1 MPLSVQFRWKSPTLQ
16 APKSQ
21 AEMDNL
27 NQNLTQLGNSIL
39 AAKKSRREQEQ
50 LERKNKIEDEDRQ
63 RKQDEEDAKTK
74 ANLEVADMI
83 NKKLGER
90 QALQAQREQIASR
103 LETLKA
109 QLAQLGG

>member
-16 APKSQ
+16 APKSK

-50 LERKNKIEDEDRQ
+50 LERRNEIEDEDRQ
-63 RKQDEEDAKTK
+63 RKQAEEEAKK
-74 ANLEVADMI
+74 NANLAVADMI
-83 NKKLGER
+83 NSKLRER
-90 QALQAQREQIASR
+90 QALQALRERIAAR

-109 QLAQLGG
+109 QLAQIGV